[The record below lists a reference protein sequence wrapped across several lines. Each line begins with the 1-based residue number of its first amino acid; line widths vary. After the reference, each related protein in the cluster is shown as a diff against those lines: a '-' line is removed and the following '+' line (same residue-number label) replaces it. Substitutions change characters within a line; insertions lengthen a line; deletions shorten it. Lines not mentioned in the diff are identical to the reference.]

1 MTVVER
7 KPVPIYE
14 FVCDECKSRIQYK
27 RSEVSF
33 TDHVTC
39 PVCGM
44 TKWAETD
51 NPIGWEYPKEEEQ
64 IIDPCDL
71 VKDLAERIGIHQLY
85 AIVKDMR
92 GEG

>member
-1 MTVVER
+1 MEIIER
-7 KPVPIYE
+7 NPVPIYE

-27 RSEVSF
+27 RSEVTF

-71 VKDLAERIGIHQLY
+71 VKDLAEKIGIHQLY